1 MPKGP
6 ASCGAPRD
14 HLPRSFYTTPGQG
27 STMMTRAEVR
37 DTMFAT
43 GGEIIARGNL
53 WDVVARTWAGAP
65 TG

>member
-1 MPKGP
+1 
-6 ASCGAPRD
+6 
-14 HLPRSFYTTPGQG
+14 
-27 STMMTRAEVR
+27 MMTRAEVR